1 MRHTQ
6 PTTRTIATTALAAVA
21 VFPTIVIA
29 LNLAQRSDGYHA
41 SRQAISELAL
51 GRAGWLMAIAFCGLA
66 LGTYLLAVLIRR
78 TTAKAVVAPALL
90 TLAAALSV
98 VSAVF
103 HTDLG
108 TTTTVHGRIH
118 NDAGVVTFLSLLVVM
133 GISSYRFRTEP
144 AWRSFAVPTLAFTV
158 VGTVAFFLVPTLGDQ
173 HFGIA
178 QRLLVG
184 TFVGWMLTATAHAR
198 HIGEPTAERAD
209 ATSRHADAS
218 AGA

>member
-6 PTTRTIATTALAAVA
+6 TTTRTIATTALAAVA

-51 GRAGWLMAIAFCGLA
+51 GRAGWLMAIAFCALA

-78 TTAKAVVAPALL
+78 TTERAVVAPALL

-103 HTDLG
+103 HTDLLG
-108 TTTTVHGRIH
+108 ATTTVHGRIH
-118 NDAGVVTFLSLLVVM
+118 NDAGVVTFLSLLIAM

-158 VGTVAFFLVPTLGDQ
+158 VGMVAFFLVPTLGDQ

-184 TFVGWMLTATAHAR
+184 TFVGWILAATAHAR
-198 HIGEPTAERAD
+198 HIGEPRAERAD
-209 ATSRHADAS
+209 ASSRHADAS
-218 AGA
+218 A

>member
-1 MRHTQ
+1 MRHAQ

-29 LNLAQRSDGYHA
+29 LNIAQRSDGYHA

-51 GRAGWLMAIAFCGLA
+51 GRAGWLMAIAFCALA
-66 LGTYLLAVLIRR
+66 LGTFLLAVLIRR

-90 TLAAALSV
+90 TFAAALSV

-108 TTTTVHGRIH
+108 ATTTMHGRIH
-118 NDAGVVTFLSLLVVM
+118 NAAGVVTFLCLLIAM

-144 AWRSFAVPTLAFTV
+144 AWHGFAVPTLAFTV
-158 VGTVAFFLVPTLGDQ
+158 VGVVAFFLIPTLGDQ
-173 HFGIA
+173 HFGVA

-184 TFVGWMLTATAHAR
+184 SFVCWMLAATAHAQ
-198 HIGEPTAERAD
+198 HIGEPRAEQAD
-209 ATSRHADAS
+209 ATSRHADAD
-218 AGA
+218 A